1 MYILP
6 VFIAL
11 FSLSAETRVREGEDV
26 DVDVQQSLWELV
38 SELAVVGVK
47 KATTGLGVCSNIN
60 IPTEK
65 VKEIERRER
74 NFIFGL
80 EGVLDLQI
88 ETEIEK

>member
-47 KATTGLGVCSNIN
+47 KATTGLGVCRNIN